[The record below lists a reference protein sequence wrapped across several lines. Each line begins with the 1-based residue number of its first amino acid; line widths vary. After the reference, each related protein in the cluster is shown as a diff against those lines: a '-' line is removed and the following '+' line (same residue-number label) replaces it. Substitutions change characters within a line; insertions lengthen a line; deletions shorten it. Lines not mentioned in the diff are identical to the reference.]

1 MFVCRRQTSG
11 YRQCGYGRY
20 SQSGYVTKDRMGK
33 YMDTS
38 ARFMAGF
45 VAIQM
50 LLLMALAVVSES
62 TSSADPAPPLEI
74 TKRLQKPAQI
84 QVVTTPRT
92 ISL

>member
-1 MFVCRRQTSG
+1 
-11 YRQCGYGRY
+11 
-20 SQSGYVTKDRMGK
+20 
-33 YMDTS
+33 MDTS

-62 TSSADPAPPLEI
+62 TSSAVPTTQVEI
-74 TKRLQKPAQI
+74 SKRPQKPAQM
-84 QVVTTPRT
+84 QVVATPRT

>member
-1 MFVCRRQTSG
+1 
-11 YRQCGYGRY
+11 
-20 SQSGYVTKDRMGK
+20 
-33 YMDTS
+33 MDSS

-62 TSSADPAPPLEI
+62 SSSAAPAPRLEI
-74 TKRLQKPAQI
+74 TKRLQKPAQM
-84 QVVTTPRT
+84 QVVATPRT